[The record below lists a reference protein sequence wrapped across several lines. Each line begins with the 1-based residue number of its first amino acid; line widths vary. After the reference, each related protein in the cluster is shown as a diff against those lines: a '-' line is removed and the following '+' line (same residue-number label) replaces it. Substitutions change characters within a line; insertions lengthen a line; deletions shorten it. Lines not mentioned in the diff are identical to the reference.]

1 LPAGGTGNLR
11 CAPSPPP
18 TKVTQLLSGPLK
30 APPRPAKGHPR
41 GKYGGP
47 VKCLNR
53 PQEGPANRP
62 YFAYKIYGLG
72 SHRPGGGF
80 FCRDP
85 PGDHKR
91 YTSEKWDEV
100 RTAHI
105 DQGGVGVPVS
115 GFPPGAEKRGT
126 WFPGCRRQGEGRGAA
141 VPHFWTAVAVAP
153 GRGRWTA
160 SGTMAGHQG
169 QAALEDQG
177 RKRSACACWPEVR
190 TRGPGAAPP
199 VMVTVIPHD
208 GHPIGRSYIFP
219 Y

>member
-1 LPAGGTGNLR
+1 MALLLAELARRGHRQPEMRPKPSTNQGNSTALR
-11 CAPSPPP
+11 ATQSPTTARKGAP
-18 TKVTQLLSGPLK
+18 
-30 APPRPAKGHPR
+30 KGR
-41 GKYGGP
+41 KYGGP

-105 DQGGVGVPVS
+105 DQGG
-115 GFPPGAEKRGT
+115 
-126 WFPGCRRQGEGRGAA
+126 
-141 VPHFWTAVAVAP
+141 
-153 GRGRWTA
+153 
-160 SGTMAGHQG
+160 
-169 QAALEDQG
+169 
-177 RKRSACACWPEVR
+177 
-190 TRGPGAAPP
+190 
-199 VMVTVIPHD
+199 
-208 GHPIGRSYIFP
+208 GRSP
-219 Y
+219 SLRVSPWGREEGDVVPWMPAAR